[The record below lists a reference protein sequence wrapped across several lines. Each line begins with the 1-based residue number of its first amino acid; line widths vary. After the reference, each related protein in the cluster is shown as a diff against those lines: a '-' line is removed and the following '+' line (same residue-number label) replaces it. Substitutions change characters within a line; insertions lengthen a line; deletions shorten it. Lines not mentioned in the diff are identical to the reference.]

1 MELVDSAEVFLQ
13 WDRNLSELSDHA
25 EMDCTLYTNHFSE
38 LLDDLSQD
46 ALLGQLLSDPFL
58 SGGGVRGG
66 AEAMEGEDGSGGELS
81 PSSPLPPHITAEHSY
96 SLCGDS
102 RPQSPLSHL
111 TGEQG
116 SDAGDSDADASEWP
130 MEQEDA
136 MDSLLG
142 DAPSLLPTLSLSLS
156 AADGPPAPDSPPS
169 PAATAAAPAPISSS
183 NNNAGKGFK
192 VKEENIIPQIKL
204 EPHEVDQFL
213 NLSPKGLESLQ
224 MPPTPPSSHGSDS
237 EGSQSPVH
245 APPGLSGPASPASP
259 PPSQAGLK
267 VAPRAASSSLANSP
281 LLTAPHKLQGSGP
294 LMLTEEERRTL
305 VAEGYPVPTKLPL
318 TKAEEKALKKIR
330 RKIKNKI
337 SAQESRRKK
346 KEYMDALE
354 KKVETCS
361 NENNELRRK
370 VETLECTNKS
380 LLQQLQSLQAV
391 VAGKVP
397 KSCRM
402 AGTQTSSCLM
412 MVALCF
418 ALFLGSF
425 YPGGVTSWSSVTETG
440 ITSQQTVRESYTTTV
455 KSRSLLSTFEDDHH
469 HVITGLG
476 GEYPEQTEDAPA
488 VVMAAWRRSEQQKVG
503 AEPSRGDTH
512 PPFRNH
518 NNDTTTT
525 TKNLLLDLHRSLEH
539 MTNDSRSK
547 VIELERTVNETS

>member
-1 MELVDSAEVFLQ
+1 MEILDSSEQFLT
-13 WDRNLSELSDHA
+13 WDRNLSELSEAGEIDSV
-25 EMDCTLYTNHFSE
+25 LYTNHFSE

-58 SGGGVRGG
+58 SGGRGG
-66 AEAMEGEDGSGGELS
+66 VEAMEGEDGGDLS

-116 SDAGDSDADASEWP
+116 SEAESDGEWP
-130 MEQEDA
+130 MEQEEA
-136 MDSLLG
+136 MEGLLCET
-142 DAPSLLPTLSLSLS
+142 PSLLPTLSLSLGE
-156 AADGPPAPDSPPS
+156 GPKAPKGPAVVPTAS
-169 PAATAAAPAPISSS
+169 PAQTTVGS
-183 NNNAGKGFK
+183 NQTKGIK
-192 VKEENIIPQIKL
+192 IKEENIVPQIKL

-213 NLSPKGLESLQ
+213 NLSPKGLEALQ

-245 APPGLSGPASPASP
+245 ATPGLSCPTSPTSP

-267 VAPRAASSSLANSP
+267 VSPRAASSLSNSP

-361 NENNELRRK
+361 NENSELRRK

-397 KSCRM
+397 KSCRV

-412 MVALCF
+412 VVVLCF

-425 YPGGVTSWSSVTETG
+425 YPSGLTPCSTVTETG
-440 ITSQQTVRESYTTTV
+440 LASKQTAVKESYTTTV
-455 KSRSLLSTFEDDHH
+455 KSRGLLSTFEDEQPHLL
-469 HVITGLG
+469 GLG
-476 GEYPEQTEDAPA
+476 GEYPDQWEDTPA

-503 AEPSRGDTH
+503 MEPSRAETH
-512 PPFRNH
+512 PPFRNK
-518 NNDTTTT
+518 NNDTQT
-525 TKNLLLDLHRSLEH
+525 LLDIHRSLEQRV
-539 MTNDSRSK
+539 NENSSK